1 MILAATF
8 SLLEQG
14 QRAYTIGAARVET
27 QQGVRLALE
36 RMAVEIRGAGYAR
49 AAANFPAL
57 GVAEPSRIVIQHD
70 LDGDGA
76 VAANGER
83 VTYLLRGTTL
93 RRDAG
98 GGAQPV
104 LNGVTVLR
112 FTYLDAARQPT
123 EAPDSVRSVIVEIAA
138 RPTRLDT
145 WFARSVVATA
155 TTEVRLRNR

>member
-1 MILAATF
+1 M
-8 SLLEQG
+8 
-14 QRAYTIGAARVET
+14 
-27 QQGVRLALE
+27 
-36 RMAVEIRGAGYAR
+36 
-49 AAANFPAL
+49 
-57 GVAEPSRIVIQHD
+57 
-70 LDGDGA
+70 
-76 VAANGER
+76 AANGER